1 MKCNIKAMPYGFMIY
16 WDEVEDAVRYYVH
29 LLIGDSR
36 SEDGNNINA
45 LERFQEIA
53 LVEHDKYT
61 KYHSFVNLAKIDY
74 KNRSNRSEKSGL
86 NYYIYVEAE
95 DRNGNI
101 IDKTSRE
108 KVVIETFSNT
118 HNGTLVISN
127 VEY

>member
-1 MKCNIKAMPYGFMIY
+1 MKCNIKAMLYGFMIY
-16 WDEVEDAVRYYVH
+16 WDEVEDAARYYVH

-36 SEDGNNINA
+36 SEDGKNINA
-45 LERFQEIA
+45 LEKFQEIA

-74 KNRSNRSEKSGL
+74 KKSREKSGL
-86 NYYIYVEAE
+86 NYYVYVEVE

-118 HNGTLVISN
+118 DNGTLVRYFIDF
-127 VEY
+127 

>member
-1 MKCNIKAMPYGFMIY
+1 MKCNIIAMLYGFMIY
-16 WDEVEDAVRYYVH
+16 WDEVDDAVRYYVH

-36 SEDGNNINA
+36 SEDGNNIYA

-61 KYHSFVNLAKIDY
+61 KYHSFINLAKIDY
-74 KNRSNRSEKSGL
+74 NNGEKSGL
-86 NYYIYVEAE
+86 NYYVYVEAE

-101 IDKTSRE
+101 IGKTSRE

-118 HNGTLVISN
+118 PRGTLVRSI